1 MNFRKIPL
9 HRQKIHVGLWGSPNI
24 ESKGCKAAMT
34 KKAKTAS
41 AKKTEKKK
49 PRKKRKSYPRK
60 IGDEQTVGVL
70 EGPVRSLI
78 SSHFLN
84 APD

>member
-1 MNFRKIPL
+1 
-9 HRQKIHVGLWGSPNI
+9 
-24 ESKGCKAAMT
+24 MT